1 LLDIRV
7 MFSRLLPFALAVTL
21 LSSPTMA
28 AEPLA
33 CTVVLDGRSGD
44 VLLREGT
51 CDQRFAPFSTFK
63 LPLAVMGYDA
73 GILIDDVTPRWEWHA
88 GLTAPERDHKPV
100 DPTIWER
107 DSVLWY
113 SREITRLL
121 GAEAFERYV
130 SGLDYGNGDGSGT
143 PGKDNG
149 LTHGWLGASLAISP
163 DEQADFVRR
172 LLHGTLPLDGD
183 AQAWAASILP
193 DFTAG
198 DWAISG
204 KTGSGWVSDA
214 DGQFYRDRPLGWF
227 VGWAQR
233 GDTVVV
239 FARLRVDGQRSDT
252 NLGPL
257 VRESLLA
264 DLPGLLR

>member
-1 LLDIRV
+1 
-7 MFSRLLPFALAVTL
+7 MFSRLSALAVVL
-21 LSSPTMA
+21 AIVGAPAIA

-33 CTVVLDGRSGD
+33 CTVILDGRSGD

-51 CDQRFAPFSTFK
+51 CDQRLAPFSTFK

-73 GILIDDVTPRWEWHA
+73 GILVNDVTPRWEWHA

-121 GAEAFERYV
+121 GRDAFERYV
-130 SGLDYGNGDGSGT
+130 AELDYGNGDGSGT
-143 PGKDNG
+143 PGEDNG
-149 LTHGWLGASLAISP
+149 LTNAWLGASLTISP
-163 DEQADFVRR
+163 DEQAAFVRR
-172 LLHGTLPLDGD
+172 LLHGALPVDVD
-183 AQAWAASILP
+183 AQAWATSILP
-193 DFTAG
+193 DFAAA
-198 DWAISG
+198 DWTVSG

-214 DGQFYRDRPLGWF
+214 NGAFYRDRPLGWF

-239 FARLRVDGQRSDT
+239 FARLRVDAQRSDA

>member
-1 LLDIRV
+1 MLFNLRICLLI
-7 MFSRLLPFALAVTL
+7 LPLALGGGGAI
-21 LSSPTMA
+21 A
-28 AEPLA
+28 AEPIS
-33 CTVVLDGRSGD
+33 CTVMIDARSGD

-73 GILIDDVTPRWEWHA
+73 GILIDDETPRWEWHA
-88 GLTAPERDHKPV
+88 GLTAPERDHKDV

-113 SREITRLL
+113 SRELTRLM
-121 GAEAFERYV
+121 GADTFGRY
-130 SGLDYGNGDGSGT
+130 STMLDYGNGDVSGT

-163 DEQADFVRR
+163 DEQVAFVRR
-172 LLHGTLPLDGD
+172 LLLGALPVSAD

-198 DWAISG
+198 DWTVSG

-214 DGQFYRDRPLGWF
+214 QGDYYRDQPLGWF
-227 VGWAQR
+227 IGWAQR
-233 GDTVVV
+233 GDAVVA
-239 FARLRVDGQRSDT
+239 FARLRIDAQRSDA
-252 NLGPL
+252 NLGPV
-257 VRESLLA
+257 VREGFLA
-264 DLPGLLR
+264 DVPTLLP

>member
-1 LLDIRV
+1 
-7 MFSRLLPFALAVTL
+7 MFDRLRIATAALAL
-21 LSSPTMA
+21 LTMPVMS
-28 AEPLA
+28 AEPVA
-33 CTVVLDGRSGD
+33 CTVILDGRSGD
-44 VLLREGT
+44 LLLREGT
-51 CDQRFAPFSTFK
+51 CEQRFAPFSTFK

-73 GILIDDVTPRWEWHA
+73 GILVDDVTPRWDWHA

-113 SREITRLL
+113 SRELTRLM
-121 GAEAFERYV
+121 GADAFARYV
-130 SGLDYGNGDGSGT
+130 AELDYGNGDVSGA
-143 PGKDNG
+143 PGKQNG
-149 LTHGWLGASLAISP
+149 LTNAWLGTSLAISP
-163 DEQADFVRR
+163 DEQVAFVRR
-172 LLHGTLPLDGD
+172 LLLGALPLDAQ

-198 DWAISG
+198 DWMVSG

-214 DGQFYRDRPLGWF
+214 NGDFYRDRPLGWF

-233 GDTVVV
+233 GDSVVV
-239 FARLRVDGQRSDT
+239 FARLRVDAQRSAE
-252 NLGPL
+252 NLGPV

-264 DLPGLLR
+264 DLPSLLP